1 MTTAQIALG
10 VLRRHLYD
18 RPPMVAYELNLT
30 QIAEEIEKEL
40 RPSFSEVVIQQSEC
54 AMRCPTCKET
64 RNIYRRSWRD
74 ETTVALKMLQDRDM
88 TTPEFGSVVKTQ
100 GARKTLSE
108 LAESDLVE
116 ICGKRKGSRLYRITQ
131 KGRDFLDGKE
141 PAPSS
146 WWRPDAPKEC
156 EPGELRF
163 VHEMRA
169 EHPLNDPALHAEI
182 AVAV

>member
-1 MTTAQIALG
+1 MTDQQQILA
-10 VLRRHLYD
+10 VLRRHLFD

-30 QIAEEIEKEL
+30 QMAEEIEKEL

-64 RNIYRRSWRD
+64 RNIYRRSWRHESTD
-74 ETTVALKMLQDRDM
+74 ALKMLQDRDM

-116 ICGKRKGSRLYRITQ
+116 ICGTRKGSRLYRITQ
-131 KGRDFLDGKE
+131 KGRDFLAGKI
-141 PAPSS
+141 PAQCS
-146 WWRPDAPKEC
+146 WWPPDSPKEC
-156 EPGELRF
+156 EAGELRY
-163 VHEMRA
+163 VHEMPHS
-169 EHPLNDPALHAEI
+169 HPLNQPEKHAEM
-182 AVAV
+182 AVAM